1 MKQAVIVYNIAY
13 ETNPEWVE
21 QVEAFVKAFR
31 KVGIDLL
38 PVLNIDAYDFIKRYK
53 SYIKFILFWD
63 KDLYLGEQLQQFGLP
78 IFNPINS
85 IRVCDDKGL
94 TQLKLQA
101 HQIETPKTL
110 ILPFSFGHNILN
122 FLDRVKILLAE
133 NGFKYPFVLKQ
144 RFGSFGEQVYLI
156 TNEVMFKKILQIVGE
171 KELLVQEFIEASAG
185 RDYRVYVVGRKA
197 VATVMRVNKGNFR
210 SNVHQGGKMASVP
223 RPNKNITNVA
233 IKAAHACGC
242 DFAGVDIL
250 IDERGKPLAIEVN
263 SNARTV
269 VAEEASRVYITY
281 FIAKYLKKISKDRAE
296 DLSLLK

>member
-21 QVEAFVKAFR
+21 QVEAFTKAFK
-31 KVGIDLL
+31 KVGIQLL
-38 PVLNIDAYDFIKRYK
+38 PTLNVDAYDFIKRYK
-53 SYIKFILFWD
+53 TYIKFIIFWD
-63 KDLYLGEQLQQFGLP
+63 KDIFLGEQLQQFRIP
-78 IFNPINS
+78 IFNPINA

-101 HQIETPKTL
+101 YRIDTPKTL

-122 FLDRVKILLAE
+122 FLDRVKILLSE

-156 TNEVMFKKILQIVGE
+156 TNEVMFKKVLQVVGE

-185 RDYRVYVVGRKA
+185 RDYRVYVAGQKA

-223 RPNKNITNVA
+223 HPNKNITKLA
-233 IKAAHACGC
+233 IKATQACGA

-250 IDERGKPLAIEVN
+250 IDAQGNPLVIEVN
-263 SNARTV
+263 SNARTL
-269 VAEEASRVYITY
+269 VAEDASQIYITY
-281 FIAKYLKKISKDRAE
+281 FIARYIKKIYKDRTE
-296 DLSLLK
+296 DLLLL